1 VTNIGSV
8 RYGAVRAVVT
18 GGAGFIGSNLVD
30 ALIERGDEVVVVD
43 NLATGRREH
52 VHEAAEFLEHDIREP
67 MPYEADVVFHL
78 AAQADVGTSV
88 QRPAYDADVN
98 VTGTVCVLEAAR
110 EAGAR
115 VVFSSTGGAIYG
127 DVDAPANEEHPR
139 RPVSPYGTA
148 KLAAEEYLQTWNRL
162 YGAGHVVL
170 RFANVYGPRQDSSL
184 EGGVVA
190 IFLER
195 MARGEETLIFG
206 DGGHERDYVHVDD
219 VVAALLAAAAGE
231 GGVYNVG
238 TGRATSVSDLH
249 ELCRRVSGSQAEPRF
264 VEPRAGDAR
273 RSVLDCARA
282 ERELAWRPEVPL
294 EQGLRSTWEW
304 VQAAASG

>member
-1 VTNIGSV
+1 
-8 RYGAVRAVVT
+8 
-18 GGAGFIGSNLVD
+18 VD
-30 ALIERGDEVVVVD
+30 ALVERGDEVLVLD
-43 NLATGRREH
+43 NLATGKREF
-52 VHEAAEFLEHDIREP
+52 VNERAAFVEHDIREP
-67 MPYEADVVFHL
+67 LALDADVVFHL

-88 QRPAYDADVN
+88 ERPAYDADVN
-98 VTGTVCVLEAAR
+98 VVGTVRVLEAAR
-110 EAGAR
+110 AAGAR
-115 VVFSSTGGAIYG
+115 VVFGSTGGAIYG
-127 DVDAPANEEHPR
+127 EVDEPADEDHPR

-206 DGGHERDYVHVDD
+206 DGGHERDYVHVND
-219 VVAALLAAAAGE
+219 VVSALVAASEHA
-231 GGVYNVG
+231 GGVFNIG
-238 TGRATSVSDLH
+238 TGRATSVLELH
-249 ELCRRVSGSQAEPRF
+249 ELCRRVTGVEDPPRH

-273 RSVLDCARA
+273 RSVLECTRA
-282 ERELAWRPEVPL
+282 ERELAWRAETTL

-304 VQAAASG
+304 LRASVEK